1 MEELPQQSGAAATRA
16 EPAAFQAVILSRSMS
31 RLLNLRFHRS
41 NPSAVDG
48 REQLRHDPCVAAIL
62 KAAQSAPD
70 ALSRRGAA
78 EARLPT
84 FWRLSMNLAPE
95 LLLRD
100 LVALFG
106 DACQVEKL
114 SECTTI
120 PGAAQFFRPE

>member
-1 MEELPQQSGAAATRA
+1 
-16 EPAAFQAVILSRSMS
+16 MS
-31 RLLNLRFHRS
+31 RLLICVSTVEPIGRRRS
-41 NPSAVDG
+41 RTIEARPLLCRDPQSRPVRTGCAQPS
-48 REQLRHDPCVAAIL
+48 
-62 KAAQSAPD
+62 
-70 ALSRRGAA
+70 GAA

-95 LLLRD
+95 FLLRD

-120 PGAAQFFRPE
+120 PAVAQFFRPEQRMSDGVRA

>member
-1 MEELPQQSGAAATRA
+1 MA
-16 EPAAFQAVILSRSMS
+16 
-31 RLLNLRFHRS
+31 RLLICVDVRNHR
-41 NPSAVDG
+41 PST
-48 REQLRHDPCVAAIL
+48 VASKFRRGACFDAIL
-62 KAAQSAPD
+62 KAAQSGWD

-95 LLLRD
+95 FLLRD

-106 DACQVEKL
+106 DACQVEKS

-120 PGAAQFFRPE
+120 PAVAQFFRPEQRMSDGLRAA